1 MGLLLKSGG
10 VRAAFDLRTAARK
23 KRGSMK
29 TLKMFLAILGFS
41 TIILIPPAF
50 SQEAYKFELMW
61 GSPGAGNDQFN
72 NPVGVAVDPSGN
84 VYVADYG
91 NHRIQKFN
99 SNGNFITQWGSPG
112 DSYFA
117 QSVVVDPS
125 GNVYVVAN
133 ETTIKKFDPNGNLIT
148 TWENSFNDLGSGQI
162 ATDLLGNVYATNHY
176 VCYLSVCPGPTTRYS
191 IRKFDPNGNLMV
203 EWGESG
209 AGDGQFW
216 APKGV
221 AADASGNVYVADTGN
236 HRIQKF
242 DSNGNFISKWEI
254 EGTENGQSPAPYS
267 ISTDSGGNIYVFM
280 GNDRIQKYDSTG
292 YLITE
297 WGYWGHAEGQFDGPG
312 GIAVDSSG
320 NVYVADS
327 GNDRIQK
334 YSPGEQEP
342 IPLPDLTGQWTSLL
356 QRCRNTRNGPKCAV
370 TGKLSVQNTG
380 NQNAPSSSVR
390 FYLSNDA
397 YIDGTDIFLRQ
408 VATGSVKMGTS
419 KSKVLSHSLP
429 VGETASGKYIIA
441 VIDADNTV
449 TESDKNNNY
458 AAFGPIP

>member
-1 MGLLLKSGG
+1 MKK
-10 VRAAFDLRTAARK
+10 ALR
-23 KRGSMK
+23 
-29 TLKMFLAILGFS
+29 LFS
-41 TIILIPPAF
+41 AVICFGIVCTSLPAF
-50 SQEAYKFELMW
+50 SLEAYTFGRMW
-61 GSPGAGNDQFN
+61 GSQGAGNGQFN
-72 NPVGVAVDPSGN
+72 SPTGVAVDPSGN

-99 SNGNFITQWGSPG
+99 SNGNYITQWGSPG

-117 QSVVVDPS
+117 ESVAVDLS
-125 GNVYVVAN
+125 GNVYVVGN

-176 VCYLSVCPGPTTRYS
+176 VCYLSACPGPMTRYS
-191 IRKFDPNGNLMV
+191 IRKFDSNGNLMV

-209 AGDGQFW
+209 ASDGQFLS
-216 APKGV
+216 PRGV
-221 AADASGNVYVADTGN
+221 AADAYGNVYVADTGN

-242 DSNGNFISKWEI
+242 DSTGNFISKWGI
-254 EGTENGQSPAPYS
+254 EGAKDGQSPAPYVIS
-267 ISTDSGGNIYVFM
+267 IDSGGNVYVFV

-292 YLITE
+292 NLITE
-297 WGYWGHAEGQFDGPG
+297 WGYWGQAEGQFDGPG
-312 GIAVDSSG
+312 GLAVDSSG

-334 YSPGEQEP
+334 YSPGEQAP
-342 IPLPDLTGQWTSLL
+342 IPLPDLTGLWASLV
-356 QRCRNTRNGPKCAV
+356 QRCRNTRNGPKCTI

-380 NQNAPSSSVR
+380 NQNASSSFVR

-397 YIDGTDIFLRQ
+397 YINGADIFLKQ

-419 KSKVLSHSLP
+419 KAKMLSQSLP

-441 VIDADNTV
+441 VIDAGNIV

-458 AAFGPIP
+458 AVFGPIP